1 MSPPEYGAADLRR
14 AIGPWRRRL
23 ALRTAIK
30 WATWGLGVG
39 LGSAVVLMVLARFV
53 PWPDVFTWVAV
64 AVVAGTT
71 AGLVSGFLRAPSLE
85 AAARR
90 ADRLLGLSDRLGTAW
105 EFRNSNS
112 HFATLQ
118 RRNALDLARGRDPA
132 EAVRTRP
139 GRNHLLPLLVGLVL
153 IGMLVAL
160 PNPMDRVIQQREQFQ
175 QQLAQAREEVQK
187 AQEAAAR
194 PDSPLNAEERAAV
207 EEALEK
213 LEEALNEAETTPE
226 ALAALSEA
234 EQNINS
240 LQEPKIGQDKVLQDV
255 GATLAASPTTQA
267 LGQALHSG
275 DEAALRDA
283 IEALAEQIDSMS
295 QGELQDWA
303 AALQRAANVTTG
315 NDALTGSLRQA
326 SRAIASGDPE
336 TAGEAL
342 GDLANRLAALQ
353 DGVAGLGSLERTRAG
368 LRAARSSISGVALV
382 EAGRDTPAGGEQ
394 QGGGGS
400 ASGPG
405 QAGKG
410 GNGEGTGESGQ
421 GAGIGSGLGTGGG
434 SGGSSAGN
442 QPGARQRD
450 ETGRLPTEGETI
462 FIPGHGPGVPTEA
475 RAGSSQGVAPGSLR
489 PYNEVL
495 GEYEEQAREHM
506 ERSPVPQG
514 YKDLVRRYFAEL
526 EQ

>member
-1 MSPPEYGAADLRR
+1 MKLPEYEAADLRGVIR
-14 AIGPWRRRL
+14 PWRKRL
-23 ALRTAIK
+23 GLKTTLK
-30 WATWGLGVG
+30 WATWGLGAG
-39 LGSAVVLMVLARFV
+39 LGTAFALIVMAHFV
-53 PWPDVFTWVAV
+53 PWPDVFIWATVAT
-64 AVVAGTT
+64 VAGTM
-71 AGLVSGFLRAPSLE
+71 AGLASGFLRTPSLE

-90 ADRLLGLSDRLGTAW
+90 ADRLLDLSDRLGTAW

-112 HFATLQ
+112 PFATLQ
-118 RRNALDLARGRDPA
+118 RQNALDLARGREPS
-132 EAVRTRP
+132 ETVHIWPRRS
-139 GRNHLLPLLVGLVL
+139 HFLPILVGLVL
-153 IGMLVAL
+153 VGVLMAV
-160 PNPMDRVIQQREQFQ
+160 PNPMDRVIEQQEQFQ
-175 QQLAQAREEVQK
+175 QQLAQAREEIQK
-187 AQEAAAR
+187 TREESAG
-194 PDSPLNAEERAAV
+194 PDSSLSAEERAAV

-213 LEEALNEAETTPE
+213 LKEALNEAETTPE

-234 EQNINS
+234 EQNINL

-295 QGELQDWA
+295 EGELQDWA

-336 TAGEAL
+336 TAGGSL

-353 DGVAGLGSLERTRAG
+353 EGVAGLETLERTQAG
-368 LRAARSSISGVALV
+368 LRVARSSISGVALV
-382 EAGRDTPAGGEQ
+382 EAGRGTPAGGEQ
-394 QGGGGS
+394 QDGGGS
-400 ASGPG
+400 AAGPG
-405 QAGKG
+405 QAGNG
-410 GNGEGTGESGQ
+410 GNGGGTGESGP
-421 GAGIGSGLGTGGG
+421 GAGSGSGLGPGGGAGG
-434 SGGSSAGN
+434 SGAGN

-450 ETGRLPTEGETI
+450 ETGRLLTEGETV
-462 FIPGHGPGVPTEA
+462 FIPGHGPGVPTEV
-475 RAGSSQGVAPGSLR
+475 RAGSSQGVVPGSLR